1 VLGCE
6 GKWAIHPS
14 QVDLANELFSPSAD
28 EIDKAKRILEA
39 MEKAQREGAG
49 AVALDG
55 RLIDIA
61 SIKQAEVMVKK
72 AEIIAAKGG

>member
-1 VLGCE
+1 
-6 GKWAIHPS
+6 
-14 QVDLANELFSPSAD
+14 LANEENSPS
-28 EIDKAKRILEA
+28 KAA
-39 MEKAQREGAG
+39 VDKAQRILKAMRQAQKEGKG

-72 AEIIAAKGG
+72 ARQIAKG

>member
-1 VLGCE
+1 MT
-6 GKWAIHPS
+6 
-14 QVDLANELFSPSAD
+14 
-28 EIDKAKRILEA
+28 KAKRIIEA
-39 MEKAQREGAG
+39 MEQAQKEGKG

-72 AEIIAAKGG
+72 AEQVAAAAS